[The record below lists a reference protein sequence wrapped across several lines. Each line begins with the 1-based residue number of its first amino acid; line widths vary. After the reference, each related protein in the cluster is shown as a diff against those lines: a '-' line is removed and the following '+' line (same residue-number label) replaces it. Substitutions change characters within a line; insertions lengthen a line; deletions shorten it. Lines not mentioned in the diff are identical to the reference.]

1 MCGIAAIFGTNE
13 SKLHDIKAMIS
24 SIAHRGPDNQ
34 GFLNN
39 ENISLG
45 SCRLSIFDFSENGN
59 MPMNNSTGRYN
70 IIYNGEI
77 YNFKELKKKYNIIT
91 KSNTD
96 TEVLIELFSKF
107 GTDCFKLL
115 NGIFA
120 FIIFDNVKKKV
131 YCARDRLGVKP
142 LYYIKNNNKYYFCSE
157 IKGILKVVKDI
168 NIDLNSIK
176 FYLNTTFYDTS
187 KKTFY
192 KNIFQVEQSTC
203 LIFDLNTQ
211 NIVSKKYWDI
221 NDREDPYANFDL
233 LDKHLSNSL
242 SIQQRSDTK
251 IGLNLSSGLDSNLM
265 ISYLNHINGGQK
277 NISANS
283 YYFSDPEFDH
293 RKDLKEMSEHYGW
306 KINEH
311 EIKSQDIIEKF
322 EKVFD
327 YQDEPYP
334 GIVTI
339 AKDILIER
347 SYPADCKV
355 VLEGQGGD
363 EMAAGYKYVFPLYI
377 LDLIKKFKIFNTFNE
392 IKSFRNNENM
402 DIKAFVYFF
411 TNSLKGYFY
420 GGISADGT
428 RSNYYDIFKFGK
440 NESSSLYKDIIYKL
454 EKNKSYLKKF
464 LYRDIFFCKLTRIL
478 RSCDRASMA
487 HGKELRVPLLDHNI
501 VSFFFSLENKKL
513 IHNGILRDYYRNFA
527 LNKFKYNKFIK
538 QKKYYQSD
546 PQTKWLKTSLFSWA
560 NDILSSKN
568 LYIDQLINKKKLA
581 NYLNNFKN
589 DKGINNSNLIWQL
602 MCIEYLFKKNNFS
615 NIVK

>member
-13 SKLHDIKAMIS
+13 SKLLDIKSMIS
-24 SIAHRGPDNQ
+24 SISHRGPDNQ
-34 GFLNN
+34 GFLNT

-45 SCRLSIFDFSENGN
+45 SCRLSIFDLSENGN
-59 MPMNNSTGRYN
+59 MPMSNKTGRYN

-77 YNFKELKKKYNIIT
+77 YNFKELKKKYNITT

-96 TEVLIELFSKF
+96 TEVLIELFSKL
-107 GTDCFKLL
+107 GVNCFKLL

-120 FIIFDNVKKKV
+120 FIIFDNLEKKV
-131 YCARDRLGVKP
+131 YCVRDRLGVKP
-142 LYYIKNNNKYYFCSE
+142 LYYLKNNNKYYFCSE
-157 IKGILKVVKDI
+157 IKGILKVVK
-168 NIDLNSIK
+168 NVHIDFDTIK

-187 KKTFY
+187 KNTFY
-192 KNIFQVEQSTC
+192 KNISQVEQATC
-203 LIFDLNTQ
+203 LIFDLKTQ
-211 NIVSKKYWDI
+211 DIVNKKYWDLDDKE
-221 NDREDPYANFDL
+221 NPHENFDF
-233 LDKHLSNSL
+233 LDKHLNNSF
-242 SIQQRSDTK
+242 SIQQRTDTK

-277 NISANS
+277 KISANS
-283 YYFSDPEFDH
+283 YFFSDPEFDH

-311 EIKSQDIIEKF
+311 EIKSQDIVEKF

-327 YQDEPYP
+327 HQDEPYP

-363 EMAAGYKYVFPLYI
+363 EMAAGYKYAFPLYI
-377 LDLIKKFKIFNTFNE
+377 LDLMKKLKIFDTINE
-392 IKSFRNNENM
+392 IKSFKNNENM
-402 DIKAFVYFF
+402 DIKAFVHFF
-411 TNSLKGYFY
+411 KNSLKGYFY
-420 GGISADGT
+420 GGVSADGT
-428 RSNYYDIFKFGK
+428 NSSYDNIFKFEK
-440 NESSSLYKDIIYKL
+440 NESSWLYKDIINKL

-464 LYRDIFFCKLTRIL
+464 LYRDIFFCKLSRIL

-487 HGKELRVPLLDHNI
+487 HGKELRVPLLDHN
-501 VSFFFSLENKKL
+501 VVNFFFSLKNNQL
-513 IHNGILRDYYRNFA
+513 IHNGILRDYYRSFA

-560 NDILSSKN
+560 NDMLSSKN
-568 LYIDQLINKKKLA
+568 LYIDQLVNKKKLA
-581 NYLNNFKN
+581 DYLQKFRK
-589 DKGINNSNLIWQL
+589 DEGIKNSNLIWQL
-602 MCIEYLFKKNNFS
+602 ISIEYLLKKHKG
-615 NIVK
+615 I